1 VDLAALLHH
10 FRHDGRIAMGR
21 QAELGLHVYTRL
33 WAALDALFPEAA
45 PPGRRYEKEL
55 NEQVGGSFH
64 VALLT

>member
-1 VDLAALLHH
+1 
-10 FRHDGRIAMGR
+10 MGR
-21 QAELGLHVYTRL
+21 QAELGLRVYARL
-33 WAALDALFPEAA
+33 WTALDALFPEAA